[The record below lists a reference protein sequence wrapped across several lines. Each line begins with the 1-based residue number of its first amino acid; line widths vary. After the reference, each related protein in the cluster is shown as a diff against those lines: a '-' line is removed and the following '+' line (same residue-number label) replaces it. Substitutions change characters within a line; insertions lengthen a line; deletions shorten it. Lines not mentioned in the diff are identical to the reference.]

1 MYSILRFFLFLL
13 PAEMAHYLALD
24 ALKFFFNVIP
34 FLGKF
39 INLLY
44 TPPNT
49 SPIILCG
56 LSFSN
61 RVGLAAG
68 LDKNAQYLHEL
79 ALFGFGFIEIG
90 TVTPLAQAGNP
101 RPRLFRI
108 VGDKAIINRMGFN
121 NDGVDAIAKR
131 LAQRPPGLIIGGNIG
146 KNKDT
151 LPHRAIEDYLICFRK
166 LFSLVDYFV
175 VNVSSPNT
183 PGLRTL
189 QEKKPLRELLSA
201 LQKDN
206 TARHKPKPVLL
217 KIAPDLSDEQ
227 LKDIAEI
234 TVESR
239 IAGLIVSNTT
249 LDRTGLHIS
258 AKESE
263 KIGNGGLSGQPLRE
277 KANEVLWKMRKRLPD
292 HLIIGVGGIINAS
305 DAADKIKAGADLV
318 QLYTGFVYNG
328 PKLITES
335 VAATEEGYRISHLS
349 K

>member
-1 MYSILRFFLFLL
+1 MYSILRFFLFLF
-13 PAEMAHYLALD
+13 PAETAHYLALD
-24 ALKFFFNVIP
+24 ALKFFKAIP
-34 FLGKF
+34 FFGDL
-39 INLLY
+39 ISLLY

-49 SPIILCG
+49 APIMLCG
-56 LSFSN
+56 LSFPN

-68 LDKNAQYLHEL
+68 LDKNAQYLSEL

-131 LAQRPPGLIIGGNIG
+131 LAHRPPGLIIGGNIG

-151 LPHRAIEDYLICFRK
+151 PPHRAVEDYLICFRK
-166 LFSLVDYFV
+166 LFSYVDYFV

-189 QEKKPLRELLSA
+189 QEKKPLGELLTA
-201 LQKDN
+201 LQKEN
-206 TARHKPKPVLL
+206 AAQQAPKPVLL

-227 LKDIAEI
+227 LMDIAEI
-234 TVESR
+234 TLETR

-249 LDRTGLHIS
+249 IDRTGLHIS
-258 AKESE
+258 AEESE
-263 KIGNGGLSGQPLRE
+263 KIGNGGLSGQPLKE
-277 KANEVLWKMRKRLPD
+277 KADEVLWKMRKRLPD
-292 HLIIGVGGIINAS
+292 HLIIGVGGIMNAS

-328 PKLITES
+328 PGLITES
-335 VAATEEGYRISHLS
+335 VASTEEACRISHRS